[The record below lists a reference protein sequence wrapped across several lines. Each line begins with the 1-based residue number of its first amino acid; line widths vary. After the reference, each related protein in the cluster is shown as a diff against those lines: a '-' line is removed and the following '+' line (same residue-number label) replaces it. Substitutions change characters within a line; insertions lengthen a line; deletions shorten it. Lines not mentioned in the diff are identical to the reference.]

1 MEEIFEAIKS
11 TRVKISFICYN
22 GNNENDILKFIV
34 DCGFIP
40 FLFDKNIKEDKKI
53 KYILQN
59 GKSGDIKIGDYLVFE
74 HYSKDLILMN
84 EYFFKSIYNII
95 KVK

>member
-40 FLFDKNIKEDKKI
+40 FLFDKNIKEDKK
-53 KYILQN
+53 
-59 GKSGDIKIGDYLVFE
+59 
-74 HYSKDLILMN
+74 
-84 EYFFKSIYNII
+84 
-95 KVK
+95 